1 MIRLIDKDSFQYK
14 IIKDFAEKNHL
25 PLQLRFDVLDIVFEI
40 RPAARVLV
48 RVESEAEA
56 VCRDILDAGLF
67 ISVGKGVK
75 WQKKSAG
82 LTCHDWFDDNSAKDN
97 SEQMAILYIAAS
109 ESMAEQTRAA
119 DETRDDKVFA
129 KALGYPDC
137 CIEWVCKRRRVPEL
151 SECIELYTRDGL
163 YDPLVWPGAMLVD
176 APLTP
181 HYPCSID
188 CKKSQ
193 KIARARMQI
202 LKKLECKELIAR
214 IINSRDL
221 IYSLNFDGHM
231 SSHSPADFSPLKANL
246 IAKPSMSATE
256 RLEFAL

>member
-1 MIRLIDKDSFQYK
+1 MLRPIEKKTDKYPLIKSFAMNRK
-14 IIKDFAEKNHL
+14 L
-25 PLQLRFDVLDIVFEI
+25 PLQLRLDILDVVFKI

-75 WQKKSAG
+75 WQKKSTG

-97 SEQMAILYIAAS
+97 SEQMAILYVATS
-109 ESMAEQTRAA
+109 ESIAEQTRAA
-119 DETRDDKVFA
+119 DETKDDKVFA

-137 CIEWVCKRRRVPEL
+137 CIDWVCKRNRVPEL
-151 SECIELYTRDGL
+151 SECIQLYTRDGF
-163 YDPLVWPGAMLVD
+163 YDPLVWPGAMLLD

-188 CKKSQ
+188 CEKSQ
-193 KIARARMQI
+193 EIARARMGI
-202 LKKLECKELIAR
+202 LKKLECTEIISR

-221 IYSLNFDGHM
+221 IYSLNSDGNM
-231 SSHSPADFSPLKANL
+231 FSHPASDFCLPDAKL
-246 IAKPSMSATE
+246 IAKPSMSANE
-256 RLEFAL
+256 RLQTSL